1 MVKKVTITLAI
12 VLVAV
17 GTTVPVFAGAIAT
30 WAPNPT
36 TGPFAYTKA
45 VTFVPGGTPEYCA
58 DQKVYPFTWP
68 TLPVSSTCIGIRP
81 GFTGGAWAT
90 AYCNII
96 GGRKYAS
103 AASGTWGPWTW
114 AGKADGDTTRCS
126 TYVDMDVVGTIL
138 DMNVY
143 AYLKS
148 KDRKQMSTVKLD
160 VTAGRDTLFHGLVT
174 LIGDPPEI
182 VTDGSFSP
190 SDVQIGA
197 DDAQLERAFSGI
209 DLHGY
214 DPDSVRV
221 TAHADSGPKYSVP
234 STSWPG
240 LAALVAALIIVAL
253 YFGLWRRGRLQK
265 ISA

>member
-1 MVKKVTITLAI
+1 MVKKVTIMLVI
-12 VLVAV
+12 VLATA
-17 GTTVPVFAGAIAT
+17 GTAVPVFAGAIAT

-58 DQKVYPFTWP
+58 NQKVYPFTWP
-68 TLPVSSTCIGIRP
+68 TLPVSSACFGVRP
-81 GFTGGAWAT
+81 GLTGGAWAS

-96 GGRKYAS
+96 GGKRYAS

-126 TYVDMDVVGTIL
+126 TYVDMSVVGTLL

-143 AYLKS
+143 AYLTS
-148 KDRKQMSTVKLD
+148 KDRRQMSTVRLD
-160 VTAGRDTLFHGLVT
+160 VTAGNDTLFRGLVT
-174 LIGDPPEI
+174 FIGDPAELQ
-182 VTDGSFSP
+182 TDGSFSP
-190 SDVQIGA
+190 GDFQVGV
-197 DDAQLERAFSGI
+197 DNAQLERVFTGI

-221 TAHADSGPKYSVP
+221 TAHADSGPKYSIP

-240 LAALVAALIIVAL
+240 LVALAVALILAGL
-253 YFGLWRRGRLQK
+253 YFGFWWRRRLQK
-265 ISA
+265 VSA